1 MGLVFALISAAGFG
15 LSGSLARSLLDLGWS
30 PAAVVAVRVGGA
42 FLVLL
47 IPCVLLLRRTGL
59 PTSRQSTRL
68 VAYGVVAVALAQ
80 LCYFSAVQYL
90 SVGVA
95 LLLEYLAPV
104 LLIGYFWLRE
114 HRRPTRAVLAGAAV
128 SLVGLVFVL
137 DLTRGL
143 TLNPVGVGWGLGAA
157 ICLSVYFL
165 PSEDAGDDQV
175 HPLLL
180 TTAGTGVGGLLI
192 GAMGAIGLLPF
203 TAHTGTTVLAGS
215 PVAWWVPVGL
225 LVTVTAVFAYLT
237 GIIGVRRLGTSIASF
252 VALSEVIFAAVFA
265 AVLLAQRPTAG
276 QLFGGVLVL
285 AGIALVTSA
294 RGRRETARPQPER
307 AKENAFASVE
317 NRAPSGWTSERGDN
331 ALPSTSEEEARG

>member
-1 MGLVFALISAAGFG
+1 MGLVFALISAASFG

-47 IPCVLLLRRTGL
+47 VPCLLLVRRNGL
-59 PTSRQSTRL
+59 PTSRQSGRL
-68 VAYGVVAVALAQ
+68 VAYGVVAVAVAQ

-90 SVGVA
+90 SIGVA

-104 LLIGYFWLRE
+104 LLIGYFWLRDR
-114 HRRPTRAVLAGAAV
+114 RRPTRPVLIGAAV
-128 SLVGLVFVL
+128 SLIGLVFVL

-143 TLNPVGVGWGLGAA
+143 TLNPIGVAWGLGAA
-157 ICLSVYFL
+157 ICLSIYFL
-165 PSEDAGDDQV
+165 MSEDAGDDPV

-180 TTAGTGVGGLLI
+180 TTVGTGVGGLLI
-192 GAMGAIGLLPF
+192 VVVGAIGFLPL
-203 TAHTGTTVLAGS
+203 TAHTGTTSLAGR

-225 LVTVTAVFAYLT
+225 LVTVSAVFAYLT
-237 GIIGVRRLGTSIASF
+237 GIVSVRRLGTSVASF

-276 QLFGGVLVL
+276 QVFGGVLVL
-285 AGIALVTSA
+285 AGIALVTST
-294 RGRRETARPQPER
+294 RGRRKTARPQAER
-307 AKENAFASVE
+307 A
-317 NRAPSGWTSERGDN
+317 T
-331 ALPSTSEEEARG
+331 EEAMGVRSR